1 MSEILRR
8 FTMSFRRVRATFI
21 AIALSVGTAAVAPAA
36 QIEGVRFEPSV
47 TIGSRTLGLNG
58 YGLLRYKVLLKAYVA
73 ALYLERD
80 TDPAEVLGDVP
91 KRLEIE
97 YFWGI
102 SAADFVS
109 ATNDRIAANVSQ
121 AELAAIRPAIDR
133 LNTLYRDVKP
143 GDRYALT
150 YLPEVGTELSLNGV
164 PLGTVAERDLGRAVF
179 SIWLGNAPLDTDLKT
194 ALLGR

>member
-1 MSEILRR
+1 MSLR
-8 FTMSFRRVRATFI
+8 TITPTYI
-21 AIALSVGTAAVAPAA
+21 AIALAVGLAAASPAA

-47 TIGSRTLGLNG
+47 TVGSRTLDLNG

-73 ALYLERD
+73 ALYLERE
-80 TDPAEVLGDVP
+80 TKPADVLGDVP

-102 SAADFVS
+102 SAADFAS
-109 ATNDRIAANVSQ
+109 ATNDRIAANVSPT
-121 AELAAIRPAIDR
+121 ELAAIRPAIDR
-133 LNTLYRDVKP
+133 LNSLYRDVQP

-150 YLPEVGTELSLNGV
+150 YLPEVGTTLSLNGV
-164 PLGTVAERDLGRAVF
+164 SLGTVSERNLGRAVF

>member
-1 MSEILRR
+1 
-8 FTMSFRRVRATFI
+8 MSFRRATTFI
-21 AIALSVGTAAVAPAA
+21 LFAFSVGAVAATPAA

-47 TIGSRTLGLNG
+47 VIGNRTLHLNG
-58 YGLLRYKVLLKAYVA
+58 YGLLRYKLLLKAYVA
-73 ALYLERD
+73 ALYLDRD
-80 TDPAEVLGDVP
+80 ADAADVLGDVP

-102 SAADFVS
+102 AAADFAN
-109 ATNDRIAANVSQ
+109 ATNDRIAANVSP
-121 AELAAIRPAIDR
+121 AELGAIRPAIDH
-133 LNTLYRDVKP
+133 LNSLYRDVRP

-164 PLGTVAERDLGRAVF
+164 SLGIVAERELGRAVF

>member
-1 MSEILRR
+1 MIETLRR
-8 FTMSFRRVRATFI
+8 LTMPLLRATTTFI
-21 AIALSVGTAAVAPAA
+21 LFALSVGAAAATLAA

-47 TIGSRTLGLNG
+47 TIGNRTLDLNG

-80 TDPAEVLGDVP
+80 TDAAEALGEVP

-102 SAADFVS
+102 SAADFAS
-109 ATNDRIAANVSQ
+109 ATNDRIAANVSP
-121 AELAAIRPAIDR
+121 AEMAAIRPAIDH
-133 LNTLYRDVKP
+133 LNSLYRDVQP

-164 PLGTVAERDLGRAVF
+164 PLGTVGEPALGRAVF
-179 SIWLGNAPLDTDLKT
+179 SIWLGDSPLDTDLKI